1 MALPSQHSSTPAAV
15 RTNGGSHGGG
25 KSLKFSSRGAMG
37 AVGVALGIAV
47 VAWGLS
53 QLLPKTPA
61 NGGATNSQ
69 AAGLGVTPI
78 ETTSNSDSNRPAPVD
93 LTNPAV
99 AKADMAHAT
108 DQSPATASGT
118 PTLVHPNGDPAAP
131 ALTTQPALGPT
142 ATTDAPPVSTAATT
156 LASLIA
162 EGEQALRD
170 GKSVLARQKLSRAL
184 LSPEATESQRASLRD
199 KLTAISADLLFSQKI
214 VPGDSL
220 VEEYTVQ
227 SGDSYDRIRKRQQLT
242 VDWRLLERINRTPA
256 NRIRVGQK
264 LKLVTGPFHVIVDK
278 SDYRLDVF
286 AGSPDDQASW
296 IYVRSFNVG
305 LGENDG
311 TPVGTFKVKVGGKAI
326 SPNWTNPRTGEQFDG
341 KDPKNPIGDRWIGL
355 EGLGNASAFTSYG
368 IHGTIEPES
377 IGHQRSMGCVRLV
390 NSDVEQV
397 YEMLCEDISVVK
409 IQQ

>member
-25 KSLKFSSRGAMG
+25 KTLKFSSRGALG
-37 AVGVALGIAV
+37 AVGVALGIAI

-53 QLLPKTPA
+53 QLLPKTPPS
-61 NGGATNSQ
+61 NGTPNSQ
-69 AAGLGVTPI
+69 TAGLGTTPAD
-78 ETTSNSDSNRPAPVD
+78 TTSNGDTNRPAPVD

-99 AKADMAHAT
+99 AKTEVAKAA
-108 DQSPATASGT
+108 DQSPASTPST
-118 PTLVHPNGDPAAP
+118 PTLVQPNGDPSAP
-131 ALTTQPALGPT
+131 AMRTQPALGPT
-142 ATTDAPPVSTAATT
+142 ATIDTPSPSPAISTVAT
-156 LASLIA
+156 LIA
-162 EGEQALRD
+162 EGEHALRD
-170 GKSVLARQKLSRAL
+170 GKSVLARQKLSKAL
-184 LSPEATESQRASLRD
+184 LSSGVTESQQASLRE

-214 VPGDSL
+214 VPGDPL

-227 SGDSYDRIRKRQQLT
+227 SGDSYDRIRKRRQLT

-256 NRIRVGQK
+256 NKIRVGQK
-264 LKLVTGPFHVIVDK
+264 LKLVNGPFHVIVDK

-286 AGSPDDQASW
+286 TGSPDDQASW